1 MTRLL
6 QAGAVFLGLVLVL
19 VATLAAVGLDV
30 PTSLQALWE
39 GGLKD
44 KSDVARTLV
53 RTCPLLLCG
62 LGLTIA
68 WRAGMYNIGGEGQFL
83 MGGMGGAAAFA
94 IAQPLGPYATLP
106 VILAA
111 SVIGGSLIAWLAG
124 WLQAARGVQ
133 VVIST
138 ILLNVIALQFLK
150 WGVNG
155 PLQEP
160 NGAVPLSERLPREY
174 MLRQFDPQTD
184 LHLGVF
190 IAFLLAAVVW
200 FYLFR
205 TKAGFK
211 LRVTGQNPRAAQAN
225 RIPAER
231 VQVGAMVLSGALCGL
246 AGGIEYTG
254 LVGQVGEG
262 FSSNWGFL
270 AIPVALLGGLNPLGV
285 AAASLY
291 FGFLLAG
298 SENLERTSPIGSSV
312 VLVIQAV
319 AVLGFVGLGYWYR
332 QRQMK
337 AQEVDGD

>member
-1 MTRLL
+1 MIRLL
-6 QAGAVFLGLVLVL
+6 QAGAVFLGLMLVL
-19 VATLAAVGLDV
+19 VVTLAAFGLDV
-30 PTSLQALWE
+30 PTSLTALWE
-39 GGLKD
+39 GGMKD
-44 KSDVARTLV
+44 KADVARTLV

-83 MGGMGGAAAFA
+83 MGGLGGAAAFA
-94 IAQPLGPYATLP
+94 LARQAGPTATLP
-106 VILAA
+106 VILLA
-111 SVIGGSLIAWLAG
+111 SVVGGALIAWLAG

-150 WGVNG
+150 WSVNG

-160 NGAVPLSERLPREY
+160 NGAVPLSERLPREF

-190 IAFLLAAVVW
+190 IAFALTAVVW
-200 FYLFR
+200 LYLFR

-211 LRVTGQNPRAAQAN
+211 LRVTGQNPRAARAN
-225 RIPAER
+225 RIEPDR
-231 VQVGAMVLSGALCGL
+231 VQVGAMLLSGALCGL
-246 AGGIEYTG
+246 AGGIEYAG

-270 AIPVALLGGLNPLGV
+270 AIPVALLGGLNPIGV

-291 FGFLLAG
+291 FGFLVAG

-319 AVLGFVGLGYWYR
+319 AVLGFVGLAYWYT
-332 QRQMK
+332 QRQK
-337 AQEVDGD
+337 ARQEASDD